1 MKAGYGSSGSRDEK
15 IADESF
21 STGKL
26 GKRPCFFSFRPSCRI
41 RPKLRDTRRLAIPNY
56 DLSISPLWYNN
67 DTRLRIVSTRNGCSW
82 TKKMFFKECSEFPG
96 RNRTGGREKKWE
108 ESFDTAPVYRLH
120 VYV

>member
-67 DTRLRIVSTRNGCSW
+67 DTRLRIVSTRNGCS
-82 TKKMFFKECSEFPG
+82 
-96 RNRTGGREKKWE
+96 
-108 ESFDTAPVYRLH
+108 
-120 VYV
+120 